1 MIIAIIYSQIFLL
14 IIQYL
19 GGGIIIKKIN
29 DNYYNVTIFKEIL
42 KNIDLKSEE
51 ECEKLVSN
59 IINPIIKDIKKD
71 GIIFIDTY
79 IDANYGVFM
88 KIRFKEVIGKK
99 GLSIRFNFHI
109 DNNLLYETTNYFLK
123 DTLPINSYKI
133 YYYKNKFYILLNNII
148 DNTIY
153 LNLLENT
160 NIIVDKNDIISK
172 GIKL

>member
-88 KIRFKEVIGKK
+88 KIRF
-99 GLSIRFNFHI
+99 NFHI